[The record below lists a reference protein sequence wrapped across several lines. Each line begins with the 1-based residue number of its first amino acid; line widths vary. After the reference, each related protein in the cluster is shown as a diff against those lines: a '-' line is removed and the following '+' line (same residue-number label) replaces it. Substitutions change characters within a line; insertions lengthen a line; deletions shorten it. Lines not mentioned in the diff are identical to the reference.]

1 MLKRYFGMLKAEFA
15 GYNGKKFSKD
25 LMAGLT
31 VAAVAIPLALAF
43 GVSSGADA
51 AAGLITAI
59 LSGLVMSLLSGA
71 SFQISGPTGAMT
83 AILISLIAKNGIGAM
98 FVAGFM
104 AGVILLLAAFLK
116 VGKVVSIL
124 PAPVIVGFTSG
135 ISIII
140 ALGQVD
146 NFFGVTSQGE
156 NAIEKLLSYGELGFN
171 PNWTAVIIG
180 VAVILIMVFYPKK
193 WGAVLP
199 SSLVAIILATAA
211 NMIFKFDVTVVGE
224 IPKSLFGENRLNVA
238 DLTNLELIKNLI
250 VPAISIAAL
259 AMIESLLCGASASR
273 MKGEKLDADIELVS
287 QGVGNIIIPF
297 FGGVPSTAA
306 IARTSV
312 AIKSGLQT
320 RITGVIHAVVLLLAM
335 FVIGP
340 VMSKIPLSALAGVL
354 MVTAY
359 RMNEWEEIKH
369 IFKKKFKTAAL
380 LFFATMIATV
390 VFDLTVAIVAG
401 LVIAVIMFVIQI
413 SNIDLNYATVD
424 VDKLENKGIK
434 VFEHHKTTMVM
445 YITGPVFFTTTD
457 ALCRKVRE
465 VAAMEETK
473 TLICSMRGVP
483 LIDTSGVA
491 ALTELAE
498 ELKEQGVALKLAAMQ
513 PKVSKMLERNGTD
526 VIIGKENIYWSVEQ
540 ALSESENN

>member
-1 MLKRYFGMLKAEFA
+1 MLKKYFGMLKDEFA

-98 FVAGFM
+98 FVAGFL
-104 AGVILLLAAFLK
+104 AGVILLIAAFLK

-146 NFFGVTSQGE
+146 NFFGVASQGE
-156 NAIEKLLSYGELGFN
+156 NAIEKLLSYGELGFS
-171 PNWTAVIIG
+171 PDRTAVIIG
-180 VAVILIMVFYPKK
+180 LAVILFMVFYPKK
-193 WGAVLP
+193 WGSVLP
-199 SSLVAIILATAA
+199 ASLVAIILSTAA

-224 IPKSLFGENRLNVA
+224 IPKTLFAENRLNVS
-238 DLTNLELIKNLI
+238 DLANFELIKNLI

-273 MKGEKLDADIELVS
+273 MKGEKLNADVELVS

-320 RITGVIHAVVLLLAM
+320 RLTGAIHAIVLLLAM

-340 VMSKIPLSALAGVL
+340 VMSRIPLSALAGVL
-354 MVTAY
+354 MVTAF
-359 RMNEWEEIKH
+359 RMNEWEEIGH
-369 IFKKKFKTAAL
+369 IFKKKFKSAAF

-390 VFDLTVAIVAG
+390 VFDLTIAIVAG
-401 LVIAVIMFVIQI
+401 LVIAIIMFVIKI
-413 SNIDLNYATVD
+413 SDIDLDYATVD
-424 VDKLENKGIK
+424 VDKLEDKGIK
-434 VFEHHKTTMVM
+434 VFDHHKTTIVI
-445 YITGPVFFTTTD
+445 YITGPVFFITTD
-457 ALCRKVRE
+457 VLVRKVRE
-465 VAAMEETK
+465 IVEGEDVK
-473 TLICSMRGVP
+473 TLIFSMRGVP
-483 LIDTSGVA
+483 LIDTSGVSVF
-491 ALTELAE
+491 TELAE
-498 ELKEQGVALKLAAMQ
+498 ELKEKNIQLKIAAVQ
-513 PKVSKMLERNGTD
+513 PKVLKMFKRNGTD
-526 VIIGKENIYWSVEQ
+526 KVVGTENVYWSVEQ
-540 ALSESENN
+540 ALSENK

>member
-1 MLKRYFGMLKAEFA
+1 MLKAEFA